1 MHCPFC
7 GANDTKVIDSRLVAE
22 GEQVRRRRE
31 CLACGERFTTFET
44 AELVLPRLIKTD
56 GSRQPFDEEKLR
68 AGMQRALEKRPVSVE
83 RLESSLVHIKHKLRA
98 TGEREVKS
106 LVVGELVMAEL
117 QKLDEVAYIRFASV
131 YRRFQ
136 DLNEFREEIDRL
148 AREPLAILDAHY
160 MARALELARKGHYTT
175 HPNPR
180 VGCVIVRD
188 GQIVG
193 EGWHERA
200 GEPHAEVHALHAA
213 GELARGATAY
223 VTLEPC
229 SHHGRTPPCADALV
243 NAGVARVVA
252 AMQDPNPEV
261 AGRGLQRLAQA
272 GIATESGVL
281 EGEARKLNQG
291 FLKRMEH
298 GLPFVRVKLAMSL
311 DGRTAMES
319 GESQWITGPAARSAV
334 QRLRA
339 QASVVLT
346 GADTVLADNARL
358 TVRADELGLDAD
370 QTALVMSRPPLRVLV
385 DGRLR
390 VPLDAPFFKAGPVL
404 VATCVAVEE
413 QYANGPEC
421 LIVPGYD
428 GQVDLRQL
436 LVELAHRGVNEVL
449 LELNEEALAADLD
462 A

>member
-1 MHCPFC
+1 MS
-7 GANDTKVIDSRLVAE
+7 TSAE
-22 GEQVRRRRE
+22 QTV
-31 CLACGERFTTFET
+31 
-44 AELVLPRLIKTD
+44 
-56 GSRQPFDEEKLR
+56 
-68 AGMQRALEKRPVSVE
+68 
-83 RLESSLVHIKHKLRA
+83 
-98 TGEREVKS
+98 
-106 LVVGELVMAEL
+106 
-117 QKLDEVAYIRFASV
+117 
-131 YRRFQ
+131 
-136 DLNEFREEIDRL
+136 
-148 AREPLAILDAHY
+148 LDAHY

-193 EGWHERA
+193 EGWHERT
-200 GEPHAEVHALHAA
+200 GEPHAEVHALRAA
-213 GELARGATAY
+213 GDKARGATAY

-243 NAGVARVVA
+243 HAGLARVVA
-252 AMQDPNPEV
+252 AMQDPNPAV
-261 AGRGLQRLAQA
+261 AGRGMQRLSQA

-281 EGEARKLNQG
+281 EGEARKLNEG

-358 TVRADELGLDAD
+358 TVRADELGLDAE
-370 QTALVMSRPPLRVLV
+370 QTALALSRPPLRVLI

-390 VPLDAPFFKAGPVL
+390 VPLDAPFFKAGPAL
-404 VATCVAVEE
+404 VATCMAIEE

-421 LIVPGYD
+421 LIVAGED
-428 GQVDLRQL
+428 GLVDLRKL
-436 LVELAHRGVNEVL
+436 LVELAARGVNEVL
-449 LELNEEALAADLD
+449 VEAGPRLAGAFAQQGLVDEFQIFIAGKFLGSSARPPLD
-462 A
+462 WPMAQMKDAPALKITEIRAVGDDWRVTAIPVPAASV

>member
-1 MHCPFC
+1 MTTSP
-7 GANDTKVIDSRLVAE
+7 
-22 GEQVRRRRE
+22 EQ
-31 CLACGERFTTFET
+31 T
-44 AELVLPRLIKTD
+44 
-56 GSRQPFDEEKLR
+56 
-68 AGMQRALEKRPVSVE
+68 
-83 RLESSLVHIKHKLRA
+83 
-98 TGEREVKS
+98 
-106 LVVGELVMAEL
+106 
-117 QKLDEVAYIRFASV
+117 
-131 YRRFQ
+131 
-136 DLNEFREEIDRL
+136 
-148 AREPLAILDAHY
+148 ILDAHY

-180 VGCVIVRD
+180 VGCVIVSD

-193 EGWHERA
+193 EGWHVRT
-200 GEPHAEVHALHAA
+200 GEPHAEVHALRAA
-213 GELARGATAY
+213 GDKARGATAY

-252 AMQDPNPEV
+252 AMQDPNPSV
-261 AGRGLQRLAQA
+261 AGRGMQRLAQA
-272 GIATESGVL
+272 GISIESGVL

-339 QASVVLT
+339 EASVVLT

-358 TVRADELGLDAD
+358 TVRADELGLDAE
-370 QTALVMSRPPLRVLV
+370 QTAQVMSRLPLRVLI

-390 VPLDAPFFKAGPVL
+390 VPLDAPFFKAGPAL
-404 VATCVAVEE
+404 VATCMAIEE

-421 LIVPGYD
+421 LIVAGSD
-428 GQVDLRQL
+428 GQVDLRKL
-436 LVELAHRGVNEVL
+436 LVELAARGVNDVL
-449 LELNEEALAADLD
+449 VEAGPRLAGAFAQQGLVDEFQIFIAGKFLGSSARPLLDWPLAQMKDAPELKITEIRAVGDDWRVTAIPVPAASV
-462 A
+462 

>member
-1 MHCPFC
+1 MSISP
-7 GANDTKVIDSRLVAE
+7 
-22 GEQVRRRRE
+22 EQQ
-31 CLACGERFTTFET
+31 
-44 AELVLPRLIKTD
+44 VLD
-56 GSRQPFDEEKLR
+56 
-68 AGMQRALEKRPVSVE
+68 V
-83 RLESSLVHIKHKLRA
+83 
-98 TGEREVKS
+98 
-106 LVVGELVMAEL
+106 
-117 QKLDEVAYIRFASV
+117 
-131 YRRFQ
+131 
-136 DLNEFREEIDRL
+136 
-148 AREPLAILDAHY
+148 HY

-193 EGWHERA
+193 EGWHVRT
-200 GEPHAEVHALHAA
+200 GEPHAEVHALRAA
-213 GELARGATAY
+213 GENARGATAY

-243 NAGVARVVA
+243 NAGLARVVA

-261 AGRGLQRLAQA
+261 AGRGLQRLEQA
-272 GIATESGVL
+272 GIETRSGVL
-281 EGEARKLNQG
+281 EGEARKLNEG

-311 DGRTAMES
+311 DGRTAMAS

-346 GADTVLADNARL
+346 GADTVLADDARL
-358 TVRADELGLDAD
+358 TVRADELGLDAE
-370 QTALVMSRPPLRVLV
+370 QTALAMSRPPLRVLI

-390 VPLDAPFFKAGPVL
+390 VPLDAPFFKAGPAL

-421 LIVPGYD
+421 LIVPGDD
-428 GQVDLRQL
+428 GQVDLRKL
-436 LVELAHRGVNEVL
+436 LVELAARGVNEVL
-449 LELNEEALAADLD
+449 VEAGPRLAGAFAQQGLVDEFQIFIAGKFLGSTARPLLD
-462 A
+462 WPLAQMGDAPQLKITEIRAVGDDWRVTAIPVPAASV